1 MDFYDFLQGLKWD
14 DLPAQVQHQAKRC
27 LLDTLGVGVGGSG
40 TRLSRIVR
48 DHTTETFGG
57 AVPMLFD
64 GRRASAAGVALAAG
78 MTIDSLDGHDGFN
91 PSKGHIGCPVISAL
105 LPVALRE
112 EANGEAFLTAMVA
125 GYEFGAR
132 TAIVQHATVP
142 DYHTSGSWGAVAGAA
157 ACARLMG
164 LDRETTRHAMG
175 IAEYHGPRSQMMR
188 CIDHP
193 TMVKDGSGWGA
204 MCAVQAVDMARRGFT
219 GAPAITVEDAP
230 ETWGDLG
237 DRWYIMEQYFKP
249 YPVCRWAQAPVEG
262 VLALR
267 RAHQVQPEDVARI
280 EVETFHEAIRLATR
294 RPQSTEAAQYSTSFP
309 CAVAMVRGGI
319 TATDISDDALTDPDI
334 LRLSDSMILRED
346 AEANR
351 AFPGRRLARITL
363 ELSDGR
369 RLTGDWLT
377 PRWDATE
384 PPSDAE
390 LREKFDALTVDAL
403 GRSRSAR
410 LADVVNTLDALPV
423 SALVDQ
429 LAAPISAATTA
440 GNAA

>member
-1 MDFYDFLQGLKWD
+1 MDFYDFLTGLRWS
-14 DLPAQVQHQAKRC
+14 DLAPDIRQQAKRC
-27 LLDTLGVGVGGSG
+27 LLDTLGVGAGGAG
-40 TRLSRIVR
+40 TRLSQIVR
-48 DHTTETFGG
+48 DHTAETFGG
-57 AVPMLFD
+57 ALPMLFD
-64 GRRASAAGVALAAG
+64 GRGASAAGVAMAAG

-105 LPVALRE
+105 LPVAARARTSGAE
-112 EANGEAFLTAMVA
+112 FLTAMVA

-142 DYHTSGSWGAVAGAA
+142 DYHTSGSWGAVAAAA

-164 LDRETTRHAMG
+164 LDRETTRHALG

-219 GAPAITVEDAP
+219 GAPAITVEQAP
-230 ETWGDLG
+230 DTWGDLG
-237 DRWYIMEQYFKP
+237 TRWYILEQYFKP

-267 RAHQVQPEDVARI
+267 RAHRLRSEDVARI

-319 TATDISDDALTDPDI
+319 SAADISDDALNDPEI
-334 LRLSDSMILRED
+334 LRLSDSMVLRED
-346 AEANR
+346 DEANR
-351 AFPGRRLARITL
+351 VFPGRRVARITL
-363 ELSDGR
+363 DLSDGR
-369 RLTGDWLT
+369 RLTGEWLT

-384 PPSDAE
+384 PPNDAE
-390 LREKFDALTVDAL
+390 LREKYDTLTREVL
-403 GRSRSAR
+403 GPSRAAR
-410 LADVVNTLDALPV
+410 LADVVSGLEAHPV
-423 SALVDQ
+423 WDLVDQ
-429 LAAPISAATTA
+429 LAPPISNATTA